1 MEQDGTWP
9 GTKNLTPF
17 QKGQSGNPAGKPK
30 GAKRRSSAVKKWMT
44 ANSEGFNPI
53 SQNSENLTQTDWIVI
68 AMIGQARKGNVRAA
82 EFLFDARYGA
92 LLRNVTPSV
101 LPNTDNLPED
111 YAPFT
116 IVDPVND
123 NQVIEIEIGAANS

>member
-1 MEQDGTWP
+1 MEQDGVWP

-17 QKGQSGNPAGKPK
+17 QKGQSGNPNGKPK
-30 GAKRRSSAVKKWMT
+30 GAKSRASAVKTWMK
-44 ANSEGFNPI
+44 AKSDGFNPI
-53 SQNSENLTQTDWIVI
+53 SQNTELLTQTDWIVI

-92 LLRNVTPSV
+92 LLRNV
-101 LPNTDNLPED
+101 LPTSALPENQPED
-111 YAPFT
+111 YAAFT